1 MNIIQAIS
9 GFFKSIFNRT
19 AQLQSPKENNN
30 RIGGLKPNEKSTL
43 QESVKFNPNQSY
55 TDRLNELINEV
66 HSDPNAFK
74 ALSSSDRK
82 KLLVGAVLEEK
93 GASEELMKLFNNT
106 SLISCDPNDFDSQL
120 NENFTSFVVP
130 ESFYEETLE
139 GVQNRIDFLREQI
152 VISLNGNSYIM
163 NAKFIESQPFT
174 APINRPKVSFEQTI
188 NVDPN
193 GETIFSSHQRVENT
207 PTGELINIFRQLS
220 GKNGKDEKLIE
231 KVTGHEKNSLNHYYE
246 IEGNGDMA
254 TVLIAQSEHEKTLV
268 YEQKVPKS
276 FLDTKHGLGWFAQND
291 NARRLF
297 EGQISVEQLNEELNK
312 KGLGIDSQ
320 NGIEPND

>member
-19 AQLQSPKENNN
+19 AQLQFPKENNN

-120 NENFTSFVVP
+120 NTYLNEINNYPKTREPIIYKIEN
-130 ESFYEETLE
+130 
-139 GVQNRIDFLREQI
+139 NRYKI
-152 VISLNGNSYIM
+152 VKGYKI
-163 NAKFIESQPFT
+163 
-174 APINRPKVSFEQTI
+174 
-188 NVDPN
+188 
-193 GETIFSSHQRVENT
+193 
-207 PTGELINIFRQLS
+207 ELIF
-220 GKNGKDEKLIE
+220 
-231 KVTGHEKNSLNHYYE
+231 
-246 IEGNGDMA
+246 
-254 TVLIAQSEHEKTLV
+254 LV
-268 YEQKVPKS
+268 SK
-276 FLDTKHGLGWFAQND
+276 
-291 NARRLF
+291 
-297 EGQISVEQLNEELNK
+297 
-312 KGLGIDSQ
+312 
-320 NGIEPND
+320 